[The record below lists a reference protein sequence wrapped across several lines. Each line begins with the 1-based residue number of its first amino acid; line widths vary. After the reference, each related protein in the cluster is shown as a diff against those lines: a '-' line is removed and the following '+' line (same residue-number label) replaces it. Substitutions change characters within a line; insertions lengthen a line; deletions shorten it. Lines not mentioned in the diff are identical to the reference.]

1 MPLSLGQDGD
11 LGSVPQIHILAAMP
25 QVFSPSSHQTDLKPM
40 GLHSD
45 ATPGWLKDSSRTQ
58 LPGQPPARMSLSEPI
73 FSAVQ
78 WGVRRRAEMSHRGQA
93 LAGIWTQQQCEGTAV
108 GGTSKEETI
117 RIVKIPKGGTF
128 AAKCNQWVMMVDNDN
143 KGKLQKPSDMDPT
156 IGPTL

>member
-1 MPLSLGQDGD
+1 
-11 LGSVPQIHILAAMP
+11 
-25 QVFSPSSHQTDLKPM
+25 
-40 GLHSD
+40 
-45 ATPGWLKDSSRTQ
+45 
-58 LPGQPPARMSLSEPI
+58 
-73 FSAVQ
+73 
-78 WGVRRRAEMSHRGQA
+78 MSHRGQA

-117 RIVKIPKGGTF
+117 RMVKIPKGGTF